1 MDNTAAPEY
10 PSNWQIPVDL
20 FVSKKHKGLRLA
32 GNLRFTDA
40 SGNLVFSVDRRSHQP
55 AAPLFRHSRL
65 LIDASGNSPISIRRN
80 HNGPWQGFKGDN
92 SGGKDL
98 IFRVERTLNTFA
110 RTEFEVFL
118 VNEKIEDSKYDFKI
132 KGCPLQRSCT
142 VYRGNSI
149 VAQTSLMYKIG
160 LRKPFV
166 PRSRFRLTIFP
177 EFVDHTLIVAFIVIY
192 FDGRKL
198 WI

>member
-1 MDNTAAPEY
+1 A
-10 PSNWQIPVDL
+10 
-20 FVSKKHKGLRLA
+20 
-32 GNLRFTDA
+32 
-40 SGNLVFSVDRRSHQP
+40 
-55 AAPLFRHSRL
+55 
-65 LIDASGNSPISIRRN
+65 IRR
-80 HNGPWQGFKGDN
+80 NGPWQGFKGDN

-98 IFRVERTLNTFA
+98 IFRVERTLNTFTS
-110 RTEFEVFL
+110 TEFEVFL

-142 VYRGNSI
+142 IYRGNSI

-177 EFVDHTLIVAFIVIY
+177 EFVDHSLIVAFIVIY